1 MPDCP
6 GCGNNIHD
14 GERFCG
20 QCGAAI
26 EMGGAVVAKPV
37 SVAGSVSKIEL
48 DPQLVNTLLAMYAS
62 KPDGPQIRL
71 EGGRLKVSLGEHSVN
86 VNPISLHE
94 VAQVL
99 LKAGPL
105 GNLNLSVDLL
115 HLGEQGLEVQ
125 LRLK

>member
-1 MPDCP
+1 MTDCP
-6 GCGNNIHD
+6 GCGNNIPD

-20 QCGAAI
+20 QCGAATDKGVV
-26 EMGGAVVAKPV
+26 GGN
-37 SVAGSVSKIEL
+37 VSKIEL

-62 KPDGPQIRL
+62 KPDGAQIRL
-71 EGGRLKVSLGEHSVN
+71 EGGRLKVSLGGHSVD
-86 VNPISLHE
+86 VNPIRLNE

-99 LKAGPL
+99 LNGGPL

>member
-1 MPDCP
+1 MTDCP
-6 GCGNNIHD
+6 GCGNNIPD

-20 QCGAAI
+20 QCGAATDK
-26 EMGGAVVAKPV
+26 GGAVAKPA
-37 SVAGSVSKIEL
+37 SVGGSVSKIEL

-62 KPDGPQIRL
+62 KPDGAQIRL
-71 EGGRLKVSLGEHSVN
+71 EGGRLKVSLGGHSVD
-86 VNPISLHE
+86 VNPIHLNE

-99 LKAGPL
+99 LNGGPL